1 MRRSRYPGRV
11 LAVAVAAVTLL
22 APPSAPAQTVVPTD
36 ADQIRLSYAPVV
48 RKAAPAV
55 VNIYAQRVVKTREP
69 LSPLFSDPFFRRFF
83 GGDFFNGV
91 PRERVQ
97 NSLGSG
103 VIVRP
108 TGLIL
113 TNHHVI
119 AGAEEITVVLADRRE
134 RAAKIV
140 LSDPRTDMA
149 VLRIDTGGE
158 ALPYL
163 TFGDSD
169 ALEVGDLV
177 LAIGNPFGVGQSV
190 TSGIVSANARSAA
203 GISDYQ
209 FFIQTDAA
217 INPGNSGGALVA
229 MDGRLVGINTAI
241 YSRGGGSVGIGFAI
255 PANMAAA
262 VLRLAESGGTAR
274 RPWLGASGQTVTAEI
289 AAELGM
295 KRPDGVL
302 INAVWPGGP
311 ADAAGLRVG
320 DVVLAV
326 GGKAVSDI
334 QSLRFRIATQAPDGP
349 VDFRLL
355 RAGREIERSVRLE
368 PAPETPPRDVTELTG
383 RHPLAGAT
391 VGNLSPAF
399 AEELGVDPFATGVI
413 IVGQAAGS
421 PAARFGFRP
430 GDVIQRINGTEIARV
445 TDLVRVLAAPAEA
458 WNITFGR
465 DGRILRVAIGR

>member
-1 MRRSRYPGRV
+1 MRRTILLILTILTATV
-11 LAVAVAAVTLL
+11 LAAPDGARAAKAVPADAAE
-22 APPSAPAQTVVPTD
+22 
-36 ADQIRLSYAPVV
+36 IRLSYAPLV
-48 RKAAPAV
+48 RRTAPAV
-55 VNIYAQRVVKTREP
+55 VNIYARRVVQTREP
-69 LSPLFSDPFFRRFF
+69 LSPMLADPFFRRFF
-83 GGDFFNGV
+83 GGDFFGGA

-134 RAAKIV
+134 LAAETV
-140 LSDPRTDMA
+140 HSDPRTDLA
-149 VLRIDTGGE
+149 VLRVDTKGE
-158 ALPYL
+158 ALPHL
-163 TFGDSD
+163 EFGDSD
-169 ALEVGDLV
+169 DLEVGDLV

-190 TSGIVSANARSAA
+190 TGGIVSANARSAA

-289 AAELGM
+289 AAELDM

-355 RAGREIERSVRLE
+355 RAGREIERSVRLA
-368 PAPETPPRDVTELTG
+368 PAPETPPREVTVLRG

-413 IVGQAAGS
+413 VVERAAGS

-430 GDVIQRINGTEIARV
+430 GDVILRINGTETARV
-445 TDLVRVLAAPAEA
+445 TDLVRALAVPAEA
-458 WNITFGR
+458 WRVTFDR
-465 DGRILRVAIGR
+465 DGRTLRVAIGG